1 MPGFVDGRFSS
12 DPSASPGVISICA
25 LSVVK
30 PTSRHIRH
38 SVTLAGTRAI
48 ILSESP
54 GLYRRRQRTHLTRTH
69 TRAGPPRP
77 GRERWTV
84 RGFYRFLYF
93 AARRGGGRGA
103 ISWLP
108 GLSVPGPQSSQ
119 SGVFNPWAGSSKQL
133 KTHFSSM
140 FQASKG
146 SLLTLRAGRVR
157 AGGELSAEHQ
167 RGSVRGSAAI
177 RILVRDGDLR
187 TSMWCR
193 THGLRVNTRGHLL
206 TCTGSIQ
213 AYREQASFIVVSRNT
228 QGPKQA
234 HPSTPVTSR
243 LLAWEQICE
252 QEPDCE
258 PVEG

>member
-1 MPGFVDGRFSS
+1 M
-12 DPSASPGVISICA
+12 
-25 LSVVK
+25 
-30 PTSRHIRH
+30 
-38 SVTLAGTRAI
+38 
-48 ILSESP
+48 
-54 GLYRRRQRTHLTRTH
+54 
-69 TRAGPPRP
+69 
-77 GRERWTV
+77 

-167 RGSVRGSAAI
+167 RQRDQRGSREHARISERAAI

-193 THGLRVNTRGHLL
+193 THGLRVNTRGHVLL
-206 TCTGSIQ
+206 TGSIQ
-213 AYREQASFIVVSRNT
+213 GASKLEVSRNT
-228 QGPKQA
+228 QGPKHKRIRVLQ
-234 HPSTPVTSR
+234 
-243 LLAWEQICE
+243 
-252 QEPDCE
+252 
-258 PVEG
+258 

>member
-1 MPGFVDGRFSS
+1 M
-12 DPSASPGVISICA
+12 
-25 LSVVK
+25 
-30 PTSRHIRH
+30 
-38 SVTLAGTRAI
+38 
-48 ILSESP
+48 
-54 GLYRRRQRTHLTRTH
+54 
-69 TRAGPPRP
+69 
-77 GRERWTV
+77 

-167 RGSVRGSAAI
+167 RQRDQRGSMRGSAI

-193 THGLRVNTRGHLL
+193 THGLRVNTRGHVLL
-206 TCTGSIQ
+206 TGSIQ
-213 AYREQASFIVVSRNT
+213 GASKLEVSRNT
-228 QGPKQA
+228 QGPKHKRIRVLQ
-234 HPSTPVTSR
+234 
-243 LLAWEQICE
+243 
-252 QEPDCE
+252 
-258 PVEG
+258 

>member
-69 TRAGPPRP
+69 TRGAPRP
-77 GRERWTV
+77 GGPAGPRRA
-84 RGFYRFLYF
+84 GFYRFLYF

-133 KTHFSSM
+133 KTLLFQRNVLSLDVCLDSS
-140 FQASKG
+140 
-146 SLLTLRAGRVR
+146 RRPRVR

-167 RGSVRGSAAI
+167 RGSVRGYWFAMATLG
-177 RILVRDGDLR
+177 RRCGA
-187 TSMWCR
+187 
-193 THGLRVNTRGHLL
+193 GHM
-206 TCTGSIQ
+206 
-213 AYREQASFIVVSRNT
+213 
-228 QGPKQA
+228 
-234 HPSTPVTSR
+234 
-243 LLAWEQICE
+243 
-252 QEPDCE
+252 DCA
-258 PVEG
+258 